1 MFMFFNYSNLIDFE
15 GLMLFISIVGNRS
28 ISTQRII
35 VPAFNASIF
44 QMFNSIG
51 TADR

>member
-15 GLMLFISIVGNRS
+15 GLILFINIVGNRS